1 MCCSRVRFSL
11 SNEFFPRATAT
22 STPLPAKPL
31 VSFYLFFVISRG
43 QKYKLSVGSQCSVAK
58 KLAKRPDGS
67 GLGTTVSYRGNG
79 VPQAGNRSFPGRKFA
94 FPWQG
99 TRVSSARKLLHAG
112 YQQLIT
118 TRTVSRNCHKKAFR
132 KQAVYRTPGR
142 TGVVRFLPPV
152 QPFPKQELRTH
163 GAPAPRC
170 CFC

>member
-1 MCCSRVRFSL
+1 MWCSRVRFSL
-11 SNEFFPRATAT
+11 SNEFFPKATAT

-67 GLGTTVSYRGNG
+67 GLGTIVSYRGNG
-79 VPQAGNRSFPGRKFA
+79 RSPG
-94 FPWQG
+94 
-99 TRVSSARKLLHAG
+99 RKLLHAG

-118 TRTVSRNCHKKAFR
+118 TRTVFRNCHKKAFR
-132 KQAVYRTPGR
+132 KQAVYRTSGR

-163 GAPAPRC
+163 GASAPRR